1 MLNKNIS
8 AMILAAG
15 YGKRLLPIT
24 KKIPKPLV
32 KINNKTLLQNTLDHL
47 INLKCKEIIINTHY
61 KHKKIEN
68 FIKNNYSN
76 SSIKL
81 SYEKKIL
88 DTGGAIKK
96 ALPLF
101 NNNNVLILNSD
112 IFWSSKNFIDIKKLI
127 INFKKEQICRLLLVS
142 KDNAHGIYRN
152 KGDFVID
159 NNLIKRFKEFN
170 KIYFYSGAQIISLD
184 ILNGYNKKIFS
195 FNKIWDDLISKKLV
209 FGELMSSD
217 WYHIGDINGLKEA
230 EKLT

>member
-1 MLNKNIS
+1 MLNYFLKFMLNKNIS

-112 IFWSSKNFIDIKKLI
+112 IFWSSKN
-127 INFKKEQICRLLLVS
+127 
-142 KDNAHGIYRN
+142 
-152 KGDFVID
+152 
-159 NNLIKRFKEFN
+159 
-170 KIYFYSGAQIISLD
+170 
-184 ILNGYNKKIFS
+184 
-195 FNKIWDDLISKKLV
+195 
-209 FGELMSSD
+209 
-217 WYHIGDINGLKEA
+217 
-230 EKLT
+230 